1 MAGSGMKI
9 MEIPKF
15 LIILY
20 PAFIVCF
27 LLIASIFN
35 MEFIKGILYLV
46 GVLLTTAI
54 CGGVSYLMEKTCDHA
69 YFQTIFFQNYS
80 NPSGVAISWF
90 TFIYL
95 LFPMIPPFQANTGV
109 FNPTVIVFLSIF
121 ALCNTILYG
130 WECSHAT
137 LTLLGAFIGVCCGI
151 GWFFLFYFTDKN
163 YLFYNE
169 LISNTAICSRP
180 SKQTFKCTV
189 YKGGEIIS
197 SSIV

>member
-1 MAGSGMKI
+1 MAGSGMTI
-9 MEIPKF
+9 MEFPKF

-20 PAFIVCF
+20 PTFIVWF
-27 LLIASIFN
+27 VLIASIFN

-54 CGGVSYLMEKTCDHA
+54 CEGVSYAMRQNCDNA
-69 YFQTIFFQNYS
+69 YFQTIFFSNFS

-95 LFPMIPPFQANTGV
+95 LFPMIPPFQANVGV
-109 FNPTVIVFLSIF
+109 FNPSVMVFLSIF
-121 ALCNTILYG
+121 AISNTILYG
-130 WECSHAT
+130 GTCSHYK
-137 LTLLGAFIGVCCGI
+137 LMLLGMFIGISCGV
-151 GWFFLFYFTDKN
+151 GWFLLFYFTDKN
-163 YLFYNE
+163 YLFFNE

-180 SKQTFKCTV
+180 SKQTFKCNV

-197 SSIV
+197 SSVV